1 MNILRRI
8 TDDLIYI
15 NPLLLEARYKLQRS
29 RLQSSFISLLTCKAR
44 SGTLEKRKR

>member
-15 NPLLLEARYKLQRS
+15 NPLLLDARYKLQRS
-29 RLQSSFISLLTCKAR
+29 HALPRFISLLTCKAR
-44 SGTLEKRKR
+44 SGTLEVWKR